1 MENVDVILWDVDGT
15 LLNFEAAE
23 EAAIRSLFR
32 DFRLGECTDGMLSLY
47 SQINRRYWQMLER
60 GEMTKE
66 QILVGRFREFFAGQS
81 IDPAIAPE
89 FNSAYQSR
97 LGDTIVFRDG
107 SYDIVKSL
115 RGRIRQYA
123 VSNGTVEAQTK
134 KLRNSGLDKLLDG
147 VFLSE
152 EVGFEKPAREFFE
165 SVFAAIGP
173 VDRERVIIV
182 GDSLTSEIAG
192 GRAAGIRT
200 CWYNPAGAVN
210 STTAVADVE
219 LQNLGDLERLL

>member
-1 MENVDVILWDVDGT
+1 MKNFDVILWDVDGT
-15 LLNFEAAE
+15 LLDFEAGE
-23 EAAIRSLFR
+23 EAAIRSLFG
-32 DFRLGECTDGMLSLY
+32 DFRLGECTDGMLSRY

-66 QILVGRFREFFAGQS
+66 QILVGRFREFFAGQG

-107 SYDIVKSL
+107 SCGIVKSL
-115 RGRIRQYA
+115 KGRIRQYA

-152 EVGFEKPAREFFE
+152 EVGFEKPAAEFFHR
-165 SVFAAIGP
+165 VFEAIGQ
-173 VDRERVIIV
+173 VDRSRVIIV
-182 GDSLTSEIAG
+182 GDSLISDIAG
-192 GRAAGIRT
+192 GNAAGIKA
-200 CWYNPAGAVN
+200 CWYNPSGAEN
-210 STTAVADVE
+210 STPAVADYEIHNLRE
-219 LQNLGDLERLL
+219 LESLV